1 MSWHLLVWNF
11 SFLRATRQLFFRAL
25 VLLTLY
31 FLFHRREGE
40 SGSWNRSVETHSNS
54 TSQYI
59 DGLNPY
65 TVYLFRVAAENAL
78 GYSKPGKES
87 YPTLTHRERES
98 YFLLLYCRRKIRSG
112 CIYLTFGSF
121 LYSCIQENLGSQ
133 KNVGSTLQSYFLR
146 QNWPIK
152 PKL

>member
-1 MSWHLLVWNF
+1 MLSISF
-11 SFLRATRQLFFRAL
+11 SFVFC
-25 VLLTLY
+25 
-31 FLFHRREGE
+31 REGE
-40 SGSWNRSVETHSNS
+40 SGSWNRSVETHSNA

-98 YFLLLYCRRKIRSG
+98 YFSAGKFPSSVFNLYFATHVPRQYFATKYRLKLILWDYHCA
-112 CIYLTFGSF
+112 TFMAQKSLDIQSANGAACF
-121 LYSCIQENLGSQ
+121 LY
-133 KNVGSTLQSYFLR
+133 
-146 QNWPIK
+146 
-152 PKL
+152 